1 MNISEKAAYLK
12 GYADGLGINEGTNE
26 GKVIVKLLELVE
38 DMADKIDLLEQANEE
53 LYAYIEEID
62 DDLSNLEED
71 LDAEEYEEDYSDL
84 NDDEDFDFDEDEDY
98 YEIECASCGEKICF
112 TDDIQIEEL
121 VCPACGELVVGTD
134 GIGCDMNCD
143 ACSGCDEE

>member
-12 GYADGLGINEGTNE
+12 GYADGLGINEDTNE

-38 DMADKIDLLEQANEE
+38 DMAEKIDLLEQANEE

-71 LDAEEYEEDYSDL
+71 FESEEYGDDYSDL
-84 NDDEDFDFDEDEDY
+84 NEDEEFDFDEDDDY
-98 YEIECASCGEKICF
+98 YEIECSSCGEKICF
-112 TDDIQIEEL
+112 TDDIEVEEL
-121 VCPACGELVVGTD
+121 VCPSCGEPVVNTD
-134 GIGCDMNCD
+134 EIGCNLDCNN
-143 ACSGCDEE
+143 CSGCDD